1 MFEVIQYLLNNNIN
15 SIRSDCAEYKILQQK
30 YKSLKAQKKA
40 AYAKLKEFGACV
52 SNYKTCQKYDLVID
66 NGCPP
71 VIENVVVE
79 AYTETLH
86 ACDNWSETPCLNENC
101 PHFAENKN
109 YIRIS
114 QDYKKVCDMKK
125 RFWCEKFNRTK

>member
-1 MFEVIQYLLNNNIN
+1 MFGVVQYLLNNNIN

-30 YKSLKAQKKA
+30 YKSLKAQKKT

-71 VIENVVVE
+71 VIKNEVVE

-101 PHFAENKN
+101 PHFAENKKKIKIIST
-109 YIRIS
+109 YYRII
-114 QDYKKVCDMKK
+114 KKCAI
-125 RFWCEKFNRTK
+125 

>member
-1 MFEVIQYLLNNNIN
+1 MFGVVQYLLNNNIN
-15 SIRSDCAEYKILQQK
+15 SIRSDFAEYKALQKK

-52 SNYKTCQKYDLVID
+52 SNYKTSQEYDYVID
-66 NGCPP
+66 NGHPP

-79 AYTETLH
+79 AYKETLH

-109 YIRIS
+109 YIHIL

>member
-15 SIRSDCAEYKILQQK
+15 SIRSDFAEYKALQKK
-30 YKSLKAQKKA
+30 YKSLKAQKKT
-40 AYAKLKEFGACV
+40 AYKKLKEFGACV
-52 SNYKTCQKYDLVID
+52 SNYKTSQEYDYVID

-86 ACDNWSETPCLNENC
+86 ACDNWSETSCLNENC

-109 YIRIS
+109 YIHIL

>member
-1 MFEVIQYLLNNNIN
+1 MFDVIQYLLNNNIN
-15 SIRSDCAEYKILQQK
+15 SIRSDFAEYKALQQK
-30 YKSLKAQKKA
+30 YKSLKARKKT

-71 VIENVVVE
+71 VIENEIVE
-79 AYTETLH
+79 AYWETLH
-86 ACDNWSETPCLNENC
+86 ACDNWSETLCLNESC

-109 YIRIS
+109 YIRIL
-114 QDYKKVCDMKK
+114 QDYKTVCDMKK
-125 RFWCEKFNRTK
+125 RFWREKFNRTK

>member
-1 MFEVIQYLLNNNIN
+1 MFDVIQYLLNNNIN
-15 SIRSDCAEYKILQQK
+15 SIRSDFAEYKALQQK
-30 YKSLKAQKKA
+30 YKSLKARKKT

-71 VIENVVVE
+71 VIENEVVE

-86 ACDNWSETPCLNENC
+86 ACDNWSETMCLNESC

-109 YIRIS
+109 YIRIL
-114 QDYKKVCDMKK
+114 QDYKTVCDMKK
-125 RFWCEKFNRTK
+125 RFWREKFNRTK